1 MIDRSPRILAAAVCI
16 LLVSGCYARRLHDV
30 EARLDSHDWRLAT
43 LRDSIEA
50 VSADVAHLDSVA
62 GDQSVPMR
70 TTGARMESRMDELE
84 TRLEMLESTVKDTR
98 YRVSQMSVRRPS
110 GASDSMAA
118 EPDTSTVIPSIA
130 QSIYE
135 SAYMDFAKGD
145 FESAIGGFRD
155 FVTRFPVND
164 FSDDAQLMIG
174 QSYMGRGDYPGAI
187 TELRKVLDRYPS
199 ADRVPQAMYSLGQ
212 AYLKIDD
219 VVTAREYFKILVAR
233 YPKAGE
239 AGRAMTMLDS
249 LRTDG
254 GQ

>member
-1 MIDRSPRILAAAVCI
+1 MMARGTRILIAALCI
-16 LLVSGCYARRLHDV
+16 LLVSGCYARRLHDI

-43 LRDSIEA
+43 LRDSIDV
-50 VSADVAHLDSVA
+50 VSADVAHLDSLA

-84 TRLEMLESTVKDTR
+84 TRLEMLESMVNETR
-98 YRVSQMSVRRPS
+98 HRVSQMSMRNPA
-110 GASDSMAA
+110 GAAETNAA
-118 EPDTSTVIPSIA
+118 EPDTTMVVSSVA

-135 SAYMDFAKGD
+135 TAYIDFAKGD
-145 FESAIGGFRD
+145 FESAITGFRD
-155 FVTRFPVND
+155 YVTRFPTND

-174 QSYMGRGDYPGAI
+174 QSFMGRSDYPNAI
-187 TELRKVLDRYPS
+187 SELRKVLDRYPS
-199 ADRVPQAMYSLGQ
+199 ADRVPQAIYSLGQ

-219 VVTAREYFKILVAR
+219 VGTAREYFKILVAR

-239 AGRAMTMLDS
+239 AERAMTMLDS
-249 LRTDG
+249 LRTET